1 MAGRDPY
8 ACCTACLQPHIARW
22 CARHPDT
29 HVHRAPH
36 ARPGATSLGACTGV
50 SVRTI
55 NRVLAVDQPTTDLA
69 TADLLLAGIDR
80 ADILQVECEPWLRV
94 SGATAPRG
102 SWQPG
107 MHAPGCPLAA
117 AP

>member
-1 MAGRDPY
+1 VAGRDPY
-8 ACCTACLQPHIARW
+8 ACCTACLQPHVARW

-29 HVHRAPH
+29 HVHRARH
-36 ARPGATSLGACTGV
+36 ARPGATSLSACSGV

-55 NRVLAVDQPTTDLA
+55 TRVLEVAQPTTDLV
-69 TADLLLAGIDR
+69 TADALLAGIDR
-80 ADILQVECEPWLRV
+80 ADILQVECEPWLR
-94 SGATAPRG
+94 STNGRATPA

-107 MHAPGCPLAA
+107 MHAPGCPLAV

>member
-1 MAGRDPY
+1 MIRWSRHSRRNVPTRRSA
-8 ACCTACLQPHIARW
+8 IAF
-22 CARHPDT
+22 AF
-29 HVHRAPH
+29 
-36 ARPGATSLGACTGV
+36 GACTGV

-117 AP
+117 AL